1 MGEVR
6 ALFSLTKLEMYLMH
20 ELSSFQRD
28 LLYCVAAL
36 NGPSGLEIGR
46 ELAEYSLTE
55 VNHGR
60 LYPNLNDLI
69 DMGLLS
75 KEEKD
80 GRTNLYGLT
89 PLAIELL
96 EERHQWEADKLREA
110 GIDFD

>member
-1 MGEVR
+1 
-6 ALFSLTKLEMYLMH
+6 MY

-46 ELAEYSLTE
+46 ELAEYSSTE

-69 DMGLLS
+69 EKGLLS
-75 KEEKD
+75 KDEKD
-80 GRTNLYGLT
+80 GRTNLYELT
-89 PLAIELL
+89 PLAIELI
-96 EERHQWEADKLREA
+96 EERQQWESDKLRES
-110 GIDFD
+110 GINFD